1 MERTIEP
8 AKRATALDLPRLSPA
23 FAGSNKFLC
32 DDPGACAPGFM
43 LSLASRALVTPASPA
58 KTRVE
63 LLLEGVPTRLL
74 ETVCVCV
81 IFVVYIP
88 FRKLRGVTPAK
99 RRKDVVK

>member
-8 AKRATALDLPRLSPA
+8 AKRATAHDLPRLSPA

-63 LLLEGVPTRLL
+63 LLLEGVPPLYL
-74 ETVCVCV
+74 KTVCCDFGPTSLFGSFAV
-81 IFVVYIP
+81 
-88 FRKLRGVTPAK
+88 
-99 RRKDVVK
+99 